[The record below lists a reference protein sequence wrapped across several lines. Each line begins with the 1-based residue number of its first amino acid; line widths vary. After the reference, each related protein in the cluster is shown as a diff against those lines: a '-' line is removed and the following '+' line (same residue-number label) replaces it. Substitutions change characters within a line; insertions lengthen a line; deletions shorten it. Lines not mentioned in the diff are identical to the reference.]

1 MCTRY
6 PDCMVKPNSDVSI
19 DVFAAVDMRVG
30 VVLEVRE
37 FPEARTPAWQIH
49 VDFGSEVGT
58 RWTSAQVTNYTAEQL
73 VGRRVVGTINLGSRR
88 IAGFV
93 SEFLL
98 LGAVQAD
105 GSVVLLDVDDSAE
118 LGSSIA

>member
-1 MCTRY
+1 MPTRY

-37 FPEARTPAWQIH
+37 FPEARRPAWQIH

>member
-1 MCTRY
+1 MPTRY

-37 FPEARTPAWQIH
+37 FPEVRRPAWQIH

>member
-1 MCTRY
+1 MPTRY

-37 FPEARTPAWQIH
+37 FPEARRPAWQIH

-118 LGSSIA
+118 LGSPIA

>member
-1 MCTRY
+1 MRTRY
-6 PDCMVKPNSDVSI
+6 PDRVVKPKLDIQI
-19 DVFAAVDMRVG
+19 DAFAAVDMRVG
-30 VVLEVRE
+30 VVLEVRP
-37 FPEARTPAWQIH
+37 FPEARKPAWQLH
-49 VDFGSEVGT
+49 VDFGPELGT
-58 RWTSAQVTNYTAEQL
+58 RWTSAQVTNYTAEEL
-73 VGRRVVGTINLGSRR
+73 VGRRVVGTINLGTRR

-118 LGSSIA
+118 LGTPIA

>member
-1 MCTRY
+1 
-6 PDCMVKPNSDVSI
+6 
-19 DVFAAVDMRVG
+19 
-30 VVLEVRE
+30 
-37 FPEARTPAWQIH
+37 
-49 VDFGSEVGT
+49 
-58 RWTSAQVTNYTAEQL
+58 
-73 VGRRVVGTINLGSRR
+73 VVGTINLGSRR

-118 LGSSIA
+118 LGSPIA

>member
-1 MCTRY
+1 
-6 PDCMVKPNSDVSI
+6 MVKPNSDVSI

-37 FPEARTPAWQIH
+37 FPEARRPAWQIH

>member
-1 MCTRY
+1 MRTRY
-6 PDCMVKPNSDVSI
+6 PDRMINPKPDVSV
-19 DVFAAVDMRVG
+19 DTFAAVDMRVG

-37 FPEARTPAWQIH
+37 FPEARKPAWQIR
-49 VDFGSEVGT
+49 VDFGPELGT
-58 RWTSAQVTNYTAEQL
+58 RWTSAQVTNYTADEL
-73 VGRRVVGTINLGSRR
+73 VGRRVVGTINLGTRR

-105 GSVVLLDVDDSAE
+105 GTVVLLDVDDSA
-118 LGSSIA
+118 GPGAPIA